1 MVASYIIRRCIDGS
15 YVLTFL
21 IDGMVD
27 NTAYRTNGTGCRV
40 YDTYDKALSSGRR
53 YLERMR
59 RNGFLVKEEW

>member
-1 MVASYIIRRCIDGS
+1 MVATYKIRRCFDGS
-15 YVLTFL
+15 YLLLFL

-40 YDTYDKALSSGRR
+40 YDTYEKAVRSGRR

-59 RNGFLVKEEW
+59 RNGFLVMEEW

>member
-1 MVASYIIRRCIDGS
+1 MVASYIIRRCCDGS
-15 YVLTFL
+15 YVLVFL

-40 YDTYDKALSSGRR
+40 YDSYDKALRSGRR

-59 RNGFLVKEEW
+59 RNGFLVTEEW